1 MAPWE
6 DSTIL
11 VTGTSGFLGKAVLAA
26 LLARDPAP
34 RRLLLLLR
42 APDAAAAE
50 RRLREEVLRSECC
63 ASQPAATRLL
73 DEGRLLAVP
82 GDLGTASFAVAA
94 TPAWGEVGTV
104 IHCAAS
110 VSFED
115 PLDAILPLNAFGP
128 ARLLESLREAG
139 ARPHFVHV
147 STAYAADCRPRV
159 VPEDGPLH
167 PALAGLDPEAMLAEA
182 RGWRQQVEARGGD
195 GAEHELARRGRRHAV
210 ACGWPDTYALTKALG
225 ERLLSERSEL
235 TTIVR
240 PTIIE
245 SALARPRPGWLE
257 GIKVADPLILAY
269 AAGGLTHLSGRLDN
283 RIDVVPVDQVANACV
298 AAALR
303 PPERGLRALAVASS
317 NRNPLT
323 LGELAAQIK
332 TYFRREPLQRGE
344 KTVTIGDL
352 RFVSRRAA
360 IGRAAAR
367 QRLAASA
374 AALAPPPLRRGLK
387 RNARLAA
394 QITRMVGIYAPY
406 TELDCAFDDA
416 NARQLAAE
424 LSPAD
429 RALLPFDPASLDWD
443 SYLQGTHLPEVRRM
457 AMAPRTS

>member
-34 RRLLLLLR
+34 RSLLLLLR
-42 APDAAAAE
+42 AADAAAAE
-50 RRLREEVLRSECC
+50 RRLREEVLASECC
-63 ASQPAATRLL
+63 TSLPAVARLL
-73 DEGRLLAVP
+73 DQGRLRAVP
-82 GDLGTASFAVAA
+82 GDLAALDPATAADR
-94 TPAWGEVGTV
+94 AWGEVGTV

-115 PLDAILPLNAFGP
+115 PLDEILPLNAFGP
-128 ARLLESLREAG
+128 VRLLESLRAAG
-139 ARPHFVHV
+139 SRPHFVHV
-147 STAYAADCRPRV
+147 STAYAADCRRPL

-167 PALAGLDPEAMLAEA
+167 PALAALDPEAMLAEA
-182 RGWRQQVEARGGD
+182 RAWRQEVEAGGGD
-195 GAEHELARRGRRHAV
+195 ATPELARRGRRRAV

-225 ERLLSERSEL
+225 ERLLCERSET

-298 AAALR
+298 AAALQ

-317 NRNPLT
+317 GRNPLT

-332 TYFRREPLQRGE
+332 AYFRREPLQRGG

-367 QRLAASA
+367 QRLVATA
-374 AALAPPPLRRGLK
+374 AALAPPPSRRGLR

-394 QITRMVGIYAPY
+394 QLTRMVAIYAPY
-406 TELDCAFDDA
+406 TELDCAFEDA
-416 NARQLAAE
+416 NARQLAAQ

-429 RALLPFDPASLDWD
+429 RALLPFDTAALDWD
-443 SYLQGTHLPEVRRM
+443 DYLQETHLPEVRRM
-457 AMAPRTS
+457 AMAPRRH

>member
-1 MAPWE
+1 MVRWE

-34 RRLLLLLR
+34 RQVLLLLR
-42 APDAAAAE
+42 AADADAAE
-50 RRLREEVLRSECC
+50 RRLRKEVLASECC
-63 ASQPAATRLL
+63 ASLPAAARWLA
-73 DEGRLLAVP
+73 EGRLRAVA
-82 GDLGTASFAVAA
+82 GDLASIGIDVRE
-94 TPAWGEVGTV
+94 PAWGEVGTA

-115 PLDAILPLNAFGP
+115 PLDEILPLNAFGP
-128 ARLLESLREAG
+128 VWLLESLRAAG

-147 STAYAADCRPRV
+147 STAYAADCRRPT
-159 VPEDGPLH
+159 VPEDGSIH

-182 RGWRQQVEARGGD
+182 RGWRQQVERRGGD
-195 GAEHELARRGRRHAV
+195 VGQELARRGRRHAV

-269 AAGGLTHLSGRLDN
+269 AAGGLTHLSGRFDN
-283 RIDVVPVDQVANACV
+283 RIDIVPVDQVANACV
-298 AAALR
+298 AAALH
-303 PPERGLRALAVASS
+303 PPEAGTRALAVASS
-317 NRNPLT
+317 SRNPLT

-332 TYFRREPLQRGE
+332 AYFRREPLRRGE
-344 KTVTIGDL
+344 KEVTIGDL
-352 RFVSRRAA
+352 RFVSRRTA

-367 QRLAASA
+367 QRLAAGA

-394 QITRMVGIYAPY
+394 QITRMVGIYTPY

-416 NARQLAAE
+416 NARGLAAA

-429 RALLPFDPASLDWD
+429 RATLPFDTASIDWD
-443 SYLQGTHLPEVRRM
+443 DYLQGTHLPEVRRM
-457 AMAPRTS
+457 AMAPRSH